1 MNAKTTIRKIL
12 FVTIWLCIG
21 GGMLTLLLAA
31 ISSKKKGVCSD
42 YEITLKGPK
51 NNFFISEQDV
61 EQMLAKAGAG
71 KIRGEA
77 IESFRLHEMEELL
90 EKNTWISDAE
100 IYFDNKQVLHVT
112 VSEKE
117 PVARIFSTN
126 GDSFYID
133 QTGKKMP
140 LSDKLSAKVPVFTGF
155 PDKKRL
161 SVKDSALLQEIRET
175 AQFILADSFWQAQVA
190 QVDINTE
197 GNMEMIPVVGNHVVK
212 LGRGEQIPSKFN
224 RLMVFYRQVLS
235 KTGFDKYKIIDVQYK
250 GQVVASRYAGNPKVD
265 SVQLRRNVEKLL
277 KQYMESANDT
287 VVRILTPITT
297 LENDSAAGNN
307 ALPNE
312 NIVSPE
318 PPKNPNPGL
327 DPKTP
332 SVNNN
337 TDGQAEKKTVKKP
350 DQPKQPEKKKTE
362 KKKTDTKKEEKK
374 APKAV
379 MPKKPV
385 EEENGGYN

>member
-42 YEITLKGPK
+42 YVITLKGPT
-51 NNFFISEQDV
+51 NNFFISEQEV
-61 EQMLAKAGAG
+61 EQLLVKAGAG

-77 IESFRLHEMEELL
+77 IESFRLHEMEEML

-112 VSEKE
+112 VTEKE
-117 PVARIFSTN
+117 PVARIFSTS
-126 GDSFYID
+126 GQSFYID

-175 AQFILADSFWQAQVA
+175 AQFILADPFWLAQVA
-190 QVDINTE
+190 QVDINPE
-197 GNMEMIPVVGNHVVK
+197 GNMEMIPVVGN
-212 LGRGEQIPSKFN
+212 LGRGEQIPAKFN

-235 KTGFDKYKIIDVQYK
+235 KTGFDKYKLIDVQYK
-250 GQVVASRYAGNPKVD
+250 GQVVASRYAGDPKVD

-277 KQYMESANDT
+277 KQYLESADDT
-287 VVRILTPITT
+287 VVRILAPITP
-297 LENDSAAGNN
+297 LENDSATGNN
-307 ALPNE
+307 ALPVE
-312 NIVSPE
+312 NTVNPE

-327 DPKTP
+327 EPKTP
-332 SVNNN
+332 SVNKN
-337 TDGQAEKKTVKKP
+337 TDGQAEKKTVKKQDP
-350 DQPKQPEKKKTE
+350 PKISEKKKVDPKKTE
-362 KKKTDTKKEEKK
+362 KKKEEKK